1 MTESRKEEFMR
12 NPQRVKSLM
21 FKKYLYWTFLFTVAA
36 SNFFVGAWLFK
47 ILHTPFGWQVASLSS
62 DHIVEVHEF
71 LSILQFV
78 LIGFT
83 FDNFFRFFIKRY
95 NHRHPDNAWSDIL
108 IQASVVVFYG
118 LTGFIG
124 FIALFDHSLNSII
137 ASTSA
142 LGFFVTFAARNLISD
157 IVSSVALQK
166 NKLLTIGDWIELRE
180 FEVNRYQV
188 KKMDF
193 RYVTLLNDANHLTKI
208 TNQRF
213 LTMPFVNISQ
223 QPNGSLRQVD
233 LQVGVHNN
241 EDRIIEILES
251 AADYVCNTIPGFIP
265 NFNVSV
271 IALTPNM
278 ATYRI
283 LFRCEPSISFIK
295 TQGIM
300 TRQALRFLKGAGIIL
315 GPIGHS
321 RTATEI
327 AQTAIETRFMELYP
341 YGVLKVLNIE
351 DARYL
356 ASRVQLVQFSPT
368 SFITQQGN
376 NETCMYLIAEGC
388 VEVFINKDGSSLSI
402 VKLWPGDCFGEMS
415 LLTGEARSA
424 SVVANKFSKLLQI
437 NKEDIEPL
445 LRKDAFLV
453 EKLSQLLAERNA
465 HNEEKINQI
474 SQASFINQ
482 NRQSIAQR
490 IFNFFSIKLN

>member
-1 MTESRKEEFMR
+1 M
-12 NPQRVKSLM
+12 L
-21 FKKYLYWTFLFTVAA
+21 KKYLYWTFLFIVAT
-36 SNFFVGAWLFK
+36 SNFFVAAWIYE
-47 ILHTPFGWQVASLSS
+47 ILQTPFGWQVTSLSNDRS
-62 DHIVEVHEF
+62 VELHEF
-71 LSILQFV
+71 LAITQFA

-95 NHRHPDNAWSDIL
+95 NHKHPDNAWSDIL
-108 IQASVVVFYG
+108 TQASVVVFYG
-118 LTGFIG
+118 LTGFVG

-180 FEVNRYQV
+180 SELNRYQV

-213 LTMPFVNISQ
+213 LTMPFVNVSQ
-223 QPNGSLRQVD
+223 QPNGSLRQID
-233 LQVGVHNN
+233 LQIGVHNN
-241 EDRIIEILES
+241 EDRIISILES
-251 AADYVCNTIPGFIP
+251 AADYVCNTIPEFIP
-265 NFNVSV
+265 NFSVNVIS
-271 IALTPNM
+271 LTPNM

-283 LFRCEPSISFIK
+283 LYRCEPSISFIK

-300 TRQALRFLKGAGIIL
+300 TRQAIRFLKGAGVIL
-315 GPIGHS
+315 GPVGHS
-321 RTATEI
+321 RTPTEI
-327 AQTAIETRFMELYP
+327 AQTAIETRFMELYS

-368 SFITQQGN
+368 AFITRQGN
-376 NETCMYLIAEGC
+376 TETCMYLIAEGC
-388 VEVFINKDGSSLSI
+388 VEVLINKGETSLSI

-445 LRKDAFLV
+445 LKKDTFLV

-474 SQASFINQ
+474 GQSNLINQ
-482 NRQSIAQR
+482 NRKSIAQR
-490 IFNFFSIKLN
+490 ILSFFSIKLD